1 MGVGEQWEVE
11 IMPYILAFA
20 FFLAC
25 MIADRFTTKRAP
37 GNLFEPASNANAGL
51 KATTGELAF
60 GEHWQAWA
68 DAIRREAVEPSEE
81 QGEIAMEY
89 FPAA

>member
-1 MGVGEQWEVE
+1 
-11 IMPYILAFA
+11 MPYILAFA

-25 MIADRFTTKRAP
+25 MIGERLTTKKRAP
-37 GNLFEPASNANAGL
+37 GNVFEPASNANAGL

-68 DAIRREAVEPSEE
+68 DAIRWEAASEE
-81 QGEIAMEY
+81 QAEIAME
-89 FPAA
+89 FIPAA